1 MQLMM
6 KAWLLPRKVNLS
18 TQFSNSLK
26 FLYDCRS
33 FTIKTKSFV
42 YFPHLYTRLYEN
54 GYKRVQ
60 VYRFLP
66 SHAEPLQLPTRR
78 APSGQNVV
86 LICKTVTMWKIGKE
100 KRYVSENCP
109 THTLPSV
116 TFCILQL
123 FLSEAPT
130 WTHRHS
136 CPSFVL
142 NWYVSLC
149 LVPYPYVY

>member
-1 MQLMM
+1 MTKCWDEKDDNDNGESTKQGSNWLVRGLMPCIRPCFSSGYCCSCAGTQTWMEPLICIMQLMM

-18 TQFSNSLK
+18 TQFLNSLK

-66 SHAEPLQLPTRR
+66 SHVERLQLPTHS
-78 APSGQNVV
+78 ASSGQNVI
-86 LICKTVTMWKIGKE
+86 LICKTVTM
-100 KRYVSENCP
+100 
-109 THTLPSV
+109 
-116 TFCILQL
+116 
-123 FLSEAPT
+123 
-130 WTHRHS
+130 
-136 CPSFVL
+136 
-142 NWYVSLC
+142 
-149 LVPYPYVY
+149 